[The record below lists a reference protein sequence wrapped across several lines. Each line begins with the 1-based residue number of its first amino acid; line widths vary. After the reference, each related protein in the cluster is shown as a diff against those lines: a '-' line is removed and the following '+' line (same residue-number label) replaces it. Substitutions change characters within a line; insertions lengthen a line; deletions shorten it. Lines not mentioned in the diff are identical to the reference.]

1 VGNVDSVKV
10 AVVTANLGGF
20 DPIFKYWSQSVEYD
34 LCRFTDDNFP
44 PRSRA
49 MTPRM
54 QARIVKC
61 FSWQLVPDYDYY
73 IWVDGSCS
81 LWHRDSVKWF
91 MEQCAGYDAAF
102 FRHPDRNTI
111 HQEANFVKKCLAKQS
126 KYIVSRYYGEL
137 IDEQLEEINND
148 VEFEDNL
155 LFASTAF
162 VYQNNYRVQAMLKD
176 WWYHISRYHIIDQ
189 LALPYV
195 IHKSGCKVNIID
207 ENYGKIPYL
216 TPTRKLHGQPEI
228 YT

>member
-1 VGNVDSVKV
+1 
-10 AVVTANLGGF
+10 
-20 DPIFKYWSQSVEYD
+20 
-34 LCRFTDDNFP
+34 
-44 PRSRA
+44 
-49 MTPRM
+49 M

-61 FSWQLVPDYDYY
+61 FSWQLVPGYDHY

-91 MEQCAGYDAAF
+91 LEQCAGYDAAF
-102 FRHPDRNTI
+102 FKHPDRSTI
-111 HQEANFVKKCLAKQS
+111 QQECDFLKLKLAQQ
-126 KYIVSRYYGEL
+126 SRYICSRYQGEFL
-137 IDEQLEEINND
+137 DEQMAEINSD
-148 VEFEDNL
+148 PTYKDNL
-155 LFASTAF
+155 LIASTAF
-162 VYQNNYRVQAMLKD
+162 VYRDSSSMRDMLKH